1 MRLVFDIE
9 TNGLLP
15 ELTTIH
21 CIAFKNIDTN
31 EIKSFGPECV
41 EDALLFLSKATEL
54 IGHNIINFDIPAIQK
69 VYPGW
74 NTEAKIT
81 DTLILSRLIKADLK
95 NEDFERVRTPC

>member
-31 EIKSFGPECV
+31 EIKSFGPKGV

-95 NEDFERVRTPC
+95 NEDFERARTPC